1 METTIRRIAFQWDR
15 LRSLLWAC
23 VQTTNGQ
30 EIRVG
35 FPLAHVE
42 LTFCQEVEKEGVPV
56 GPRVGAPPGTES
68 FCGWVRSLSRRYDHE
83 VFDPSRVPVLGGA
96 DLLRDDDEDEVGR
109 IRLGRRIKR
118 AFRRT
123 AKRIGRAAKG
133 MLRRVGKIG
142 RTVVRALPLAAAAIP
157 AIGGPALGALQA
169 AKQARNTVRKA
180 RDVAQTAGRGL
191 SSLSRGDIQGA
202 IAQGRNVQLQVQR
215 LSQQAT
221 PQANMLR
228 SALRSLPF

>member
-1 METTIRRIAFQWDR
+1 METTIRRIAFAWDR
-15 LRSLLWAC
+15 ARSLLWAS
-23 VQTTNGQ
+23 VHTTDGQ

-42 LTFCQEVEKEGVPV
+42 LTFCQEAEKEGIPV
-56 GPRVGAPPGTES
+56 GPRVGAPPSTDD
-68 FCGWVRSLSRRYDHE
+68 FCGWVRALAHRYDGQP
-83 VFDPSRVPVLGGA
+83 FDASRLPVLGGA

-109 IRLGRRIKR
+109 FRLGRRIKR

-123 AKRIGRAAKG
+123 TRRIGRAAKG
-133 MLRRVGKIG
+133 FLRRARRIG
-142 RTVVRALPLAAAAIP
+142 RTVSRVLPLAAAAIP

-169 AKQARNTVRKA
+169 AKQARNAVRRA
-180 RDVAQTAGRGL
+180 RQVAQTAGRGI
-191 SSLSRGDIQGA
+191 SSLSRGDVRGA

-215 LSQQAT
+215 LSRQAT

-228 SALRSLPF
+228 SAFRGLPF